1 MIALYTLSKKVAE
14 VCHKVGEFQ
23 LEQRMKVQN
32 TDVSDKGLNQLVSY
46 VDVESEKMLVSELVK
61 LMPQAGFI
69 TEEGTREQAG
79 RNEIAW
85 IIDPLDGTT
94 NYLHRLPVFSI
105 SVALIAD
112 GDVVL
117 GVVHIPAWKETFIAV
132 KGYGAFK
139 NGEKISVSRTE
150 SLSSSLLATGF
161 PYYEFDQMDAYL
173 KTLKQLMND
182 TRGLRRMGSA
192 AIDLVY
198 VANGYFDG
206 FFETGLNAWD
216 VAAGE
221 LIVREAGGTVSDFQS
236 GDDYIFGKSIIAS
249 NRKLHAQIAQ
259 IIQSH
264 FQS

>member
-14 VCHKVGEFQ
+14 VCHNVGEFQ
-23 LEQRMKVQN
+23 LEQRQKVHQS
-32 TDVSDKGLNQLVSY
+32 DVSDKGLNQLVSY
-46 VDVESEKMLVSELVK
+46 VDVESEKMLIAELVK

-69 TEEGTREQAG
+69 TEEGTREQAS

-94 NYLHRLPVFSI
+94 NYLHGLPAFSI

-112 GDVVL
+112 SDVVL
-117 GVVHIPAWKETFIAV
+117 GVVHIPAWKETFTAV

-139 NGEKISVSRTE
+139 NGEKISTSRTE
-150 SLSSSLLATGF
+150 ELSSSLLATGF
-161 PYYEFDQMDAYL
+161 PYYDFDQIEAYL
-173 KTLKQLMND
+173 QTLKQLMND

-192 AIDLVY
+192 AIDLAY
-198 VANGYFDG
+198 VANGIFDG

-221 LIVREAGGTVSDFQS
+221 LIVREAGGMVSDFHN
-236 GDDYIFGKSIIAS
+236 GTDYIFGKSIIAS
-249 NRKLHAQIAQ
+249 NKKLHPKIAH
-259 IIQSH
+259 IIQNY
-264 FQS
+264 FQP